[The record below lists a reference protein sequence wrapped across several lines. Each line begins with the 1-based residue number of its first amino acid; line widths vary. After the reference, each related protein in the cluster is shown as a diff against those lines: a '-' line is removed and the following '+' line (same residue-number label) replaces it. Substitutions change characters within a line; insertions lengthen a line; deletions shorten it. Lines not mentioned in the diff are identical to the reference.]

1 MHKAG
6 KRGHIKMLEFM
17 LSPTSSQTDRMIL
30 DIQNDFGLTVFEAV
44 NEKIKKNEDA
54 MAAKILQK
62 LPTDV
67 ESEKIRKLQQTARYL
82 QKVSLGGALGSG
94 PADQSQNNIEANV

>member
-1 MHKAG
+1 
-6 KRGHIKMLEFM
+6 
-17 LSPTSSQTDRMIL
+17 
-30 DIQNDFGLTVFEAV
+30 LTVLEAV

-82 QKVSLGGALGSG
+82 QKVSLGGALSSGGGGG
-94 PADQSQNNIEANV
+94 PAEEQASQLNIEANV

>member
-1 MHKAG
+1 
-6 KRGHIKMLEFM
+6 
-17 LSPTSSQTDRMIL
+17 
-30 DIQNDFGLTVFEAV
+30 
-44 NEKIKKNEDA
+44 

-67 ESEKIRKLQQTARYL
+67 EAEKIRKLQQTARYL

-94 PADQSQNNIEANV
+94 PGDLSQNNIEANV

>member
-17 LSPTSSQTDRMIL
+17 LSTTTSQTDRMIL
-30 DIQNDFGLTVFEAV
+30 DIQNDIGLTVFEAV

-54 MAAKILQK
+54 MAAKVLQK
-62 LPTDV
+62 LPTDM
-67 ESEKIRKLQQTARYL
+67 EAEKIRKLQQAARYL

-94 PADQSQNNIEANV
+94 PADESQNNIEANV

>member
-1 MHKAG
+1 
-6 KRGHIKMLEFM
+6 
-17 LSPTSSQTDRMIL
+17 
-30 DIQNDFGLTVFEAV
+30 LTVLEAV

-62 LPTDV
+62 IPTDL

-82 QKVSLGGALGSG
+82 QKASLGGALGG
-94 PADQSQNNIEANV
+94 PGEEQASQLNIEANV